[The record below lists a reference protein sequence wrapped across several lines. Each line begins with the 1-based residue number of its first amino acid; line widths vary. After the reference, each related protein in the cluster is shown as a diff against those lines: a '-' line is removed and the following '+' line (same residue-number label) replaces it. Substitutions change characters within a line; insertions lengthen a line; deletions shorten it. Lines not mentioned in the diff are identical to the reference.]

1 MFIAFL
7 KSVYRMNL
15 VAEDLG
21 WVGLILICPM
31 SHAQF
36 CLVSHL
42 GCPIYTN
49 TECIGA
55 EARRRSPCLFK
66 TFNRIYALI

>member
-21 WVGLILICPM
+21 WVGLILILAIPLHTRI
-31 SHAQF
+31 HAVFTCGFQDA
-36 CLVSHL
+36 
-42 GCPIYTN
+42 
-49 TECIGA
+49 IG
-55 EARRRSPCLFK
+55 EVRYGL
-66 TFNRIYALI
+66 